1 MSATGTRRS
10 LVFTPASLAPAPPA
24 ADVREA
30 READRLEAKSEAVAD
45 PQEAVL
51 VYGHMLVDVDIIA
64 GELRGLMF
72 AAGEYRSRLRVVRS
86 AAKRLEDRAA
96 RLLGEDK

>member
-10 LVFTPASLAPAPPA
+10 LIFPPAPPA
-24 ADVREA
+24 ADVREK
-30 READRLEAKSEAVAD
+30 READRAQAKVADD

-51 VYGHMLVDVDIIA
+51 LYGHMLTDVETIGA
-64 GELRGLMF
+64 ELRGLMF
-72 AAGEYRSRLRVVRS
+72 SGGEYRSRLRVVRS

-96 RLLGEDK
+96 KLLGEDK